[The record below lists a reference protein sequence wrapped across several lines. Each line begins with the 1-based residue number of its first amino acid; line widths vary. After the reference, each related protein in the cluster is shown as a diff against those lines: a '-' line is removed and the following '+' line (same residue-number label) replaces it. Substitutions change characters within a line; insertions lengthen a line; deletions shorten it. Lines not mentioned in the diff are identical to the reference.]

1 MTVEELKRLAGYY
14 AAEFVQDGQIVG
26 LGSGSTARYA
36 TLRVAERLREGSLR
50 GILAIPTSEET
61 AALAQREGIP
71 LTTLDEHPVVDI
83 TLDGA
88 DEIDPELNVIKGLG
102 GFLLR
107 EKIVAFA
114 TRLEVIVADGSKWVP
129 RLGTR
134 GPVPVEVARF
144 GWQNTLRA
152 LERTGAK
159 AALRRRNGEPY
170 ITDEGHLIIDCLYEG
185 GIADPVWLHQTL
197 NSIPGVVEN
206 GLFLGMVHRAV
217 IASAEGVRV
226 VERD

>member
-1 MTVEELKRLAGYY
+1 M
-14 AAEFVQDGQIVG
+14 VG

-36 TLRVAERLREGSLR
+36 TLRIAKRLREGSLR
-50 GILAIPTSEET
+50 GILAIATSNET

-71 LTTLDEHPVVDI
+71 LTTLEEHPIVDI

-88 DEIDPELNVIKGLG
+88 DEIDPQLNVIKGLG

-134 GPVPVEVARF
+134 SPVPVEVVRF

-159 AALRRRNGEPY
+159 PTLRCKNGQSY
-170 ITDEGHLIIDCLYEG
+170 LTDEGHLIIDCLYEG
-185 GIADPVWLHQTL
+185 GIKDPASLHNVL
-197 NSIPGVVEN
+197 NGIPGVVDN

-217 IASAEGVRV
+217 IATSEGVRV
-226 VERD
+226 VERA